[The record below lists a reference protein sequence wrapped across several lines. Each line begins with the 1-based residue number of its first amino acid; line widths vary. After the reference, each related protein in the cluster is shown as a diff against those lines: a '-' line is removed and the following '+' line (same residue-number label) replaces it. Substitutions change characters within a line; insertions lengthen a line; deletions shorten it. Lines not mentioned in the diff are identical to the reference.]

1 MRPIRTL
8 KAAIIGTCSM
18 VLLSACEFSVYDIPL
33 PGGADAGDDP
43 MTVTI
48 EFADVLDL
56 VPQSS
61 VKVNDVSVGT
71 VTDIA
76 LDDYHA
82 EVTVELPEDVEL
94 PADARAEIRQ
104 TSLLGEKFVSLTD
117 PSEGGTQDP
126 LQDGDRIP
134 LDRSGRNPEVEEVLG
149 ALSLLLNG
157 GGIAQMQTIAQEVNQ
172 ALEGREGSARS
183 VLRQLDGFMGELD
196 SNKGDIVRAIRSLN
210 RLSQSVNAQIDTID
224 ATLTEMPS
232 ALRSIDRQRED
243 LVEMLQ
249 ALDELGD
256 VGVEVIQASKEGT
269 LESLRRLD
277 PVLTNLAD
285 TGDDFANAFHVFLT
299 YPFVDEVVGR
309 DPQVAR
315 NLHMGDYTN
324 LSVQLD
330 IDLSTLGLPQGP
342 VVDEVEECLDGGDLT
357 GPECLGLPGDVLEDV
372 CDILPS
378 NPVCQGLSQALA
390 GLGLDSSPEGQA
402 GLVQNLVR
410 GLGLGG
416 LQQGGPQSG
425 GGSGGGPGGGSG
437 SGSGGGSGDGSG
449 DGLLGGLLGL
459 NRAPFGDAAR
469 PGADAAL
476 PEGHDSDLAR
486 LLVPGGSR

>member
-8 KAAIIGTCSM
+8 KAGVIGTCSIM
-18 VLLSACEFSVYDIPL
+18 LLSACEFSVYDIPL

-82 EVTVELPEDVEL
+82 QVTVELPEDVEL

-117 PSEGGTQDP
+117 PSEGGTEDP

-172 ALEGREGSARS
+172 ALEGREGAARS

-210 RLSQSVNAQIDTID
+210 RLSKSVNAQIDTID

-243 LVEMLQ
+243 LVKMLR

-256 VGVEVIQASKEGT
+256 VGVEVIQASKQGT

-330 IDLSTLGLPQGP
+330 IDLSTLELPQGP
-342 VVDEVEECLDGGDLT
+342 VVDEVEACLESGDPLSDACT
-357 GPECLGLPGDVLEDV
+357 QVPANVLGDV
-372 CDILPS
+372 CDLLPPDPKAGCEQLEDGIRQGTGAVGDALSGLTGS
-378 NPVCQGLSQALA
+378 NRNR
-390 GLGLDSSPEGQA
+390 D
-402 GLVQNLVR
+402 R
-410 GLGLGG
+410 G
-416 LQQGGPQSG
+416 
-425 GGSGGGPGGGSG
+425 GGGSG
-437 SGSGGGSGDGSG
+437 SGSGGGSGGGSG
-449 DGLLGGLLGL
+449 DGLLDGLPGL
-459 NRAPFGDAAR
+459 NRSPFGDAAG
-469 PGADAAL
+469 PGAGADL